1 MFRSLVRSQEGIS
14 PDQEDSDAD
23 EVTVPFIQK
32 MIRDTGSVKSILTLG
47 TTDWVIRLYQEQE
60 TRLVCHEI
68 FTSFCSGLGRLLYL
82 SRNVDFL
89 RAPVGVCIRIRGWSE
104 RMF

>member
-1 MFRSLVRSQEGIS
+1 MFRSLVRSQEGS
-14 PDQEDSDAD
+14 ADQEDSGAD

-68 FTSFCSGLGRLLYL
+68 FTAF
-82 SRNVDFL
+82 
-89 RAPVGVCIRIRGWSE
+89 
-104 RMF
+104 

>member
-1 MFRSLVRSQEGIS
+1 MFRSLVRSQEGMS

-68 FTSFCSGLGRLLYL
+68 FTSFCSGLRRLLYL

-89 RAPVGVCIRIRGWSE
+89 PAPVGVCSRIRGWSE